1 VDSRQFIERPGAKP
15 ARPHFSSGPCAKPP
29 GWGPEHLALGSLGR
43 SHRSKVGKARL
54 AHAIELTRK
63 LLHVPKTHR
72 IGIVPGSDT
81 GAVEMAMW
89 SMLGPRPV
97 TMLAWESF
105 GEGWITDVV
114 KQLKLDAAVVTA
126 PYGELP
132 DLAAVDPASDVVF
145 TWNGTTSGVRVPDG
159 HWISDAR
166 EGLTICDATSAA
178 FAQDLPFEK
187 LDVVTFSWQ
196 KVLGGEGA
204 HGMLILGPRAV
215 ERLESH
221 TPTWPLPKIFRM
233 TKPVLS
239 DAAGGVEGGGKL
251 IEGIFQGDTINTPS
265 MLAVEDY
272 IFALEWA
279 QGLGG
284 LSALMRRAD
293 SNAAALDAWVQRTPW
308 IEHLAAD
315 PATRSNTSVCLKFA
329 GGLGLGAESEAAL
342 TKKMASLLEAEGA
355 AFDIASYRDAPP
367 GLRIWCG
374 ATVETADIEALG
386 PWLDWAYAQARAA

>member
-1 VDSRQFIERPGAKP
+1 MIERPGAKP

-105 GEGWITDVV
+105 GEGWVTDVV
-114 KQLKLDAAVVTA
+114 KQLKLDATVVTA

-132 DLAAVDPASDVVF
+132 DLAAVDAASDVVF
-145 TWNGTTSGVRVPDG
+145 TWNGTTSGVRVPNGD
-159 HWISDAR
+159 WISDAR

-204 HGMLILGPRAV
+204 HGVLILSPRAV
-215 ERLESH
+215 ERLETH
-221 TPTWPLPKIFRM
+221 TPAWPLPKIFRM
-233 TKPVLS
+233 TK
-239 DAAGGVEGGGKL
+239 GGKL

-279 QGLGG
+279 QGIGG

-315 PATRSNTSVCLKFA
+315 PAIRSNTSVCLKFA
-329 GGLGLGAESEAAL
+329 AGLGLGADGEAAL